1 MAMLRKFLLTLLGI
15 VLGTVVLF
23 GAALAIAQTRVAKD
37 QIGGLIESSLEGE
50 QQTAEVEDVSGF
62 LPFDI
67 RIGRF
72 SLADDEG
79 RWLEVNDA
87 RVKLSPTPLL
97 RGEVVVEEAGAARV
111 AVQRAPNLP
120 PAPEPEPE
128 PETDEP
134 FSLPAAPELPESLP
148 LVTAER
154 IHVDR
159 IELGQALI
167 GQDAVFNLEGNA
179 TTGPEGRHAEARLD
193 LTRIDQRTA
202 ALGLAATLDLAQR
215 RIGLDVE
222 GSETGGLMASLTGI
236 EQAGDLTLRLQ
247 GEGPL
252 DDWRAD
258 LDLAIQGLVAAD
270 AGLALAYGENPSID
284 LHTEVVPVEGAM
296 PEEIAAVL
304 GDRLTLALVGGQRAP
319 GQFVLDQLRLESG
332 IATAEGRLEA
342 LLDENRL
349 DGSIRVAAEDLGRA
363 SGLAGTPL
371 AGRVELVLDALGTFS
386 EPRFRLD
393 LDGGG
398 ITADAFGVE
407 TLGLEVTADL
417 LAPLDQP
424 FAGARVEGGGEIA
437 GITQDGEPLRPE
449 DRLTLD
455 LAATV
460 PMEGEAVVERLALE
474 GEHVAVDGTA
484 SVAMPGLGG
493 TARLEA
499 SVPSL
504 AELVAALGPDAPP
517 DLAVE
522 GAFDL
527 RADVELAPELER
539 ITLDLAATG
548 SGITGLPQ
556 NADALV
562 GAEPRLTS
570 HVVMVPGSNVAVE
583 SLDLTTAAVGLTG
596 NLDLGLDETQAL
608 SGRVDLSPL
617 ALATLEGIIGQPIA
631 GELTSFVTLGG
642 TLPAPEVA
650 ADVTVVDLAIAER
663 QFDRVALDART
674 SGPLA
679 EPAGDVALA
688 IEQGTD
694 SLALKSDFAL
704 KGQSLELANL
714 NLTAPF
720 TELTGAA
727 TVALDGPLATGRL
740 AGRVG
745 DLAALEPWSG
755 QELSGAIDLDATFD
769 GSAGRQDA
777 TLSLTATDVGGDFGN
792 LERASV
798 EAKVED
804 ALGRLGVDATVQA
817 GGFSQPEPG
826 FVLDDATVTLTG
838 DRSLFNLDAKANG
851 EMNGPFNVSSKAR
864 LDVLGPAQEVY
875 LDELGGVFQAQ
886 SIELLSPAT
895 LRLDGGVLDLD
906 QLDLKIGDAT
916 IQGGLN
922 FDQPANRARAG
933 LVIESFPMA
942 MLADFGAPGLEGE
955 LTGEVDLE
963 GPLGAPVITGNL
975 AIDGLEYH
983 DGDDTIG
990 RPADVRLDLAL
1001 RDARFSADASID
1013 GLGDRPI
1020 TAEFHLPVRLSL
1032 EPFAFEL
1039 PEELPLDGRL
1049 AANSRLAPL
1058 VAFANL
1064 DGQQLDGQLAA
1075 DLRLQGTVARPDVQG
1090 ELTITGG
1097 SFSDAISG
1105 IVLDDLALT
1114 IEGKGDRLE
1123 IVSLS
1128 ARDRAQGRLDASG
1141 GLGIDPDTGF
1151 PYDFTLTSRDLRVL
1165 DSDLGRAR
1173 VTLSLEAKGDAE
1185 GGALS
1190 GKVEVPRADLR
1201 LPDGGVVEP
1210 TVLDVEVR
1218 GAPPKPDAATRAAS
1232 GNGGGGYVLTLDVL
1246 VDMPA
1251 RIFVRGRGLDTEWGG
1266 RLQVAGTSAAPSIT
1280 GTIDYRRGWL
1290 DFLDRRFDIRQGTVR
1305 FIGETPPDP
1314 RITLEAAATTQTMT
1328 GIIRVT
1334 GPATDPEFELSSEPA
1349 LPQDEVLSQLLFDR
1363 DMSTL
1368 TPMQGLRIAN
1378 AVGRLEG
1385 GGVDAVGEL
1394 RNLTGLDTL
1403 DFGNEDF
1410 GGEDTE
1416 TTASAG
1422 KYVAENVFVA
1432 VDQGL
1437 SSGTTRARVEVEL
1450 TPRITLRSEV
1460 DNQSRTG
1467 VGLEWSMDY

>member
-1 MAMLRKFLLTLLGI
+1 M
-15 VLGTVVLF
+15 
-23 GAALAIAQTRVAKD
+23 
-37 QIGGLIESSLEGE
+37 
-50 QQTAEVEDVSGF
+50 
-62 LPFDI
+62 
-67 RIGRF
+67 
-72 SLADDEG
+72 
-79 RWLEVNDA
+79 
-87 RVKLSPTPLL
+87 
-97 RGEVVVEEAGAARV
+97 
-111 AVQRAPNLP
+111 
-120 PAPEPEPE
+120 
-128 PETDEP
+128 
-134 FSLPAAPELPESLP
+134 
-148 LVTAER
+148 
-154 IHVDR
+154 DR

-193 LTRIDQRTA
+193 LTRIDQATA
-202 ALGLAATLDLAQR
+202 SLGLAATLDLAQR

-236 EQAGDLTLRLQ
+236 GQAGDLTLQLK

-252 DDWRAD
+252 DNWRAD
-258 LDLAIQGLVAAD
+258 LALAVQGLVAAD

-284 LHTEVVPVEGAM
+284 LQAEVVPVEGAM
-296 PEEIAAVL
+296 PADIAAVL
-304 GDRLTLALVGGQRAP
+304 GDRLTLAVVGGQRAP
-319 GQFVLDQLRLESG
+319 GQFVLDRLRLESG

-342 LLDENRL
+342 LLDDNRL
-349 DGSIRVAAEDLGRA
+349 DGSIRVAADDLGRA

-407 TLGLEVTADL
+407 TLGLEITADL
-417 LAPLDQP
+417 LGPLDQP
-424 FAGARVEGGGEIA
+424 FAGARVEGSGEIA

-455 LAATV
+455 LALTV
-460 PMEGEAVVERLALE
+460 PMEGEAVVERLALH
-474 GEHVAVDGTA
+474 GQHVAVDGTA
-484 SVAMPGLGG
+484 SLMMPGLGG

-499 SVPSL
+499 NVPSL
-504 AELVAALGPDAPP
+504 EALVAALGPAAPP
-517 DLAVE
+517 DLAVA
-522 GAFDL
+522 GAFNL
-527 RADVELAPELER
+527 RADIEMVDELKR
-539 ITLDLAATG
+539 ITLDLVGAGTG
-548 SGITGLPQ
+548 IAGLPQ

-562 GAEPRLTS
+562 GADPRLTS
-570 HVVMVPGSNVAVE
+570 HVVVVPGSSVSVE
-583 SLDLTTAAVGLTG
+583 SLELTTAALGLTG
-596 NLDLGLDETQAL
+596 NLDLGLDEAQAL

-617 ALATLEGIIGQPIA
+617 ALATLEGLVGQPIA

-650 ADVTVVDLAIAER
+650 ADVTVVGLAIAER

-679 EPAGDVALA
+679 EPAGELTLA

-704 KGQSLELANL
+704 DGQSLDLANL
-714 NLTAPF
+714 SLTAPF

-727 TVALDGPLATGRL
+727 TVALDGPLATGQL

-745 DLAALEPWSG
+745 DLAALEPWTG
-755 QELSGAIDLDATFD
+755 QVLSGAIDLDARFD

-777 TLSLTATDVGGDFGN
+777 TLSLTAADVGGDFGN

-804 ALGRLGVDATVQA
+804 ALGRLGVDATVEA
-817 GGFSQPEPG
+817 GGFTQPEPG
-826 FVLDDATVTLTG
+826 FVLEGATVTVKG
-838 DRSLFNLDAKANG
+838 DRSLFNLDARANG
-851 EMNGPFNVSSKAR
+851 QMNGPFKVTSKAR
-864 LDVLGPAQEVY
+864 LDVLGETREVY
-875 LDELGGVFQAQ
+875 LDELDGVFQAQ
-886 SIELLSPAT
+886 SIELLSPAK
-895 LRLDGGVLDLD
+895 LRLENGVLDLD
-906 QLDLKIGDAT
+906 QLDLKIGDAS

-933 LVIESFPMA
+933 LVIKSFPMT

-955 LTGEVDLE
+955 LTGEVDLD
-963 GPLGAPVITGNL
+963 GPLGAPVITGNIAIAGL
-975 AIDGLEYH
+975 AYSDGY
-983 DGDDTIG
+983 DTVG
-990 RPADVRLDLAL
+990 RPADIRLDLAL
-1001 RDARFSADASID
+1001 RDARFTADATVD
-1013 GLGDRPI
+1013 GLGDGPI
-1020 TAEFHLPVRLSL
+1020 TAEFRLPVRLSL

-1039 PEELPLDGRL
+1039 PETLPLDGRL

-1058 VAFANL
+1058 VAFAHL

-1075 DLRLQGTVARPDVQG
+1075 DLRLRGTVARPEVEG
-1090 ELTITGG
+1090 ELSITGG

-1105 IVLDDLALT
+1105 IVLTDLALT
-1114 IEGKGDRLE
+1114 IEGQGDRLE
-1123 IVSLS
+1123 LVSLS
-1128 ARDRAQGRLDASG
+1128 ARDRANGRLDASG
-1141 GLGIDPDTGF
+1141 GVGIDPDTGF
-1151 PYDFTLTSRDLRVL
+1151 PYDFTLASTDLRVL
-1165 DSDLGRAR
+1165 DSDLGRAT
-1173 VTLSLEAKGDAE
+1173 VTVSLEAKGDAE

-1201 LPDGGVVEP
+1201 LPEGGVVQP

-1218 GAPPKPDAATRAAS
+1218 GAPPKPDAAARPAPSA
-1232 GNGGGGYVLTLDVL
+1232 GGYVLTLDVL

-1251 RIFVRGRGLDTEWGG
+1251 RIFVRGRGLDSEWGG

-1290 DFLDRRFDIRQGTVR
+1290 DFLDRRFNIREGTIR
-1305 FIGETPPDP
+1305 FIGETPPNP
-1314 RITLEAAATTQTMT
+1314 RITLEAAATAPSMT

-1334 GPATDPEFELSSEPA
+1334 GRATDPQLTLTSEPQM
-1349 LPQDEVLSQLLFDR
+1349 PQDEVLSRLLFDR
-1363 DMSTL
+1363 DMASL

-1394 RNLTGLDTL
+1394 RNLAGLDTL

-1410 GGEDTE
+1410 GAEGTE

-1460 DNQSRTG
+1460 DDQSRTG